1 MTANITVVK
10 PSRLRRLAATVAL
23 AALIAAL
30 VYFAISAIH
39 NWYVLLA
46 SVVTLGVTVIAA
58 WYILSR
64 RGLARAVAVGVAA
77 LALVAFVVVVIISE
91 SLIVLAVGLGL
102 AAVSV
107 AAASYALH
115 RPAAALTIERA
126 PNPRHP
132 VLLMNLKSGG
142 GKAER
147 FGLVDL
153 CRQRGIEPI
162 VLHPGDDLRQLAEDS
177 VARGADLLGMAG
189 GDGSQAL
196 VASVAS
202 QHRIP
207 FVVVPAGTRNHFAL
221 DLGIDRDDVRGALD
235 AYHDGLDAVVDLA
248 EVNGRVFVN
257 NSSMGVY
264 AAIVQSADYRDAKMQ
279 TVAGMLPELLGPE
292 AMPLDLRF
300 TLPSGEAV
308 TTAQLLLVSNNPYD
322 LAHLRGGGTRGRI
335 DRGVLGIAFV
345 RVDTATEAKKLAALE
360 AAGRARHFPSWNEWT
375 ASEFEVRSAEP
386 VEIGVDG
393 EALTLQPPLRFII
406 RPGALTV
413 RLPRTAPGRSPAART
428 VRVADKSTVIALWH
442 TVLGRPVVNQPLK
455 LAGERRRPDRTGM
468 GVPESRR
475 VRKTSLATG

>member
-30 VYFAISAIH
+30 VYLAISAIH

-162 VLHPGDDLRQLAEDS
+162 VLRPGDDLRQLAEDS

-235 AYHDGLDAVVDLA
+235 AYHDGVDAVVDLA

-279 TVAGMLPELLGPE
+279 TVAGMLPEL
-292 AMPLDLRF
+292 
-300 TLPSGEAV
+300 
-308 TTAQLLLVSNNPYD
+308 
-322 LAHLRGGGTRGRI
+322 RGRKRCRSTCASHCR
-335 DRGVLGIAFV
+335 RG
-345 RVDTATEAKKLAALE
+345 
-360 AAGRARHFPSWNEWT
+360 
-375 ASEFEVRSAEP
+375 
-386 VEIGVDG
+386 
-393 EALTLQPPLRFII
+393 
-406 RPGALTV
+406 
-413 RLPRTAPGRSPAART
+413 
-428 VRVADKSTVIALWH
+428 
-442 TVLGRPVVNQPLK
+442 
-455 LAGERRRPDRTGM
+455 RR
-468 GVPESRR
+468 
-475 VRKTSLATG
+475 